1 MMDVVYRENT
11 DLIVH
16 FALGIGVAALAM
28 TVLMIVSILL
38 MRGLFLS
45 RDRQRHEFMER
56 WRPVFVEALFQP
68 PGAMPLPRGEER
80 FYFLYLFNHYHSL
93 MKGENRKQLNRLAD
107 AAGIR
112 SFARGL
118 IRKGNMPRRIVASYA
133 LGFMK
138 DESVFDALIE
148 GASDENTLLSQAAAT
163 AAVKIDPVRA
173 VPLLLPK
180 LLHRADW
187 PVSDVDML
195 LTMAGEGAV
204 SPVLRESIM
213 NAAEKEAPNL
223 IRLLGSASEETASAC
238 IGYWLERAREGE
250 TISACLQMLKDAH
263 YLPLVR
269 SYTKHPTWYLRL
281 QAVATLGRIGHRNDV
296 DMIVGLLAD
305 KEWWVRY
312 RAASVLADMPFLT
325 HREVTAIRDA
335 QTDRYARDVMD
346 TVMMERGQ

>member
-1 MMDVVYRENT
+1 MMDIVYRENT
-11 DLIVH
+11 DLIVR

-45 RDRQRHEFMER
+45 RDRQRQEFMER

-80 FYFLYLFNHYHSL
+80 LYFLYLFNHYHSL
-93 MKGENRKQLNRLAD
+93 MKGENREQLNRLAD

-163 AAVKIDPVRA
+163 AAVQIDPVRA

-187 PVSDVDML
+187 PVSNIDTL
-195 LTMAGEGAV
+195 LAMAGEEAV

-223 IRLLGSASEETASAC
+223 IRLLGSASEEAASAC

-296 DMIVGLLAD
+296 AMIVGLLAD

-325 HREVTAIRDA
+325 HQEVTAIRDA

-346 TVMMERGQ
+346 TVMMERGR